1 MNARR
6 RITDRVVTILAAGAV
21 IVAVAPLASIIYF
34 VTVNGLATIS
44 WNFLMHNPAP
54 PGVPGGGI
62 GNAIQGTLLLIA
74 LASCIGLPAGLM
86 SGVYVSEY
94 GNGGYARIVRFLG
107 DVLSGIP
114 SIVTGILVYL
124 VIVIPLHH
132 FSALAGGVALGIIM
146 IPIVSNTTSES
157 LGLVPNSIREA
168 STALGIRKWRTSI
181 LALSNARVGV
191 ATGILLAIARTTGE
205 TAPLLLTALGS
216 TLGFTG
222 LDQPVASMTVLI
234 YDYATSPF
242 RDWQAQAWGA
252 SFLLLVMILCINVI
266 VRYMTRRR
274 PAYA

>member
-1 MNARR
+1 MNAKR
-6 RITDRVVTILAAGAV
+6 RIVDRAVTILAAGALV
-21 IVAVAPLASIIYF
+21 VAVAPLASIIYF
-34 VTVNGLATIS
+34 VAVNGASAIS
-44 WNFLMHNPAP
+44 WSFLTHDPAP

-62 GNAIQGTLLLIA
+62 ANALQGTLLLIA
-74 LASCIGLPAGLM
+74 LASCVGLPAGLL

-94 GNGGYARIVRFLG
+94 GSSGYAHVVRFLG

-114 SIVTGILVYL
+114 SVVTGILVYL
-124 VIVIPLHH
+124 LIVIPLHH

-146 IPIVSNTTSES
+146 IPIVSNTTSEA

-181 LALSNARVGV
+181 LALSNAKAGV
-191 ATGILLAIARTTGE
+191 ATGVLLAIARTTGE

-216 TLGFTG
+216 TLGFAG

-242 RDWQAQAWGA
+242 KDWQTQAWGA
-252 SFLLLVMILCINVI
+252 SFLLLVVILCINVT
-266 VRYMTRRR
+266 VRYVTRRR
-274 PAYA
+274 PLYA

>member
-1 MNARR
+1 MNAKR
-6 RITDRVVTILAAGAV
+6 RIVDRAVTILAAGALV
-21 IVAVAPLASIIYF
+21 VAVAPLASIIYF
-34 VTVNGLATIS
+34 VAVNGASAIS
-44 WNFLMHNPAP
+44 WSFLTHDPAP

-62 GNAIQGTLLLIA
+62 ANALQGTLLLIA
-74 LASCIGLPAGLM
+74 LASCVGLPAGLL

-94 GNGGYARIVRFLG
+94 GSSRYAQVVRFLG

-124 VIVIPLHH
+124 LIVIPFHH
-132 FSALAGGVALGIIM
+132 FSALAGGVALGTIM
-146 IPIVSNTTSES
+146 IPIVSNTTSEA

-181 LALSNARVGV
+181 LALSNAKAGV
-191 ATGILLAIARTTGE
+191 ATGVLLAIARTTGE

-216 TLGFTG
+216 TLGFAG

-242 RDWQAQAWGA
+242 KDWQAQAWGA
-252 SFLLLVMILCINVI
+252 SFLLLVVILCINVA
-266 VRYMTRRR
+266 VRYVTRRR
-274 PAYA
+274 PLYA